1 MSIESIEASIKQA
14 APVAADMALA
24 AKQEFDA
31 ADKSTLSK
39 KVAAWKSRAA
49 FAAGIG
55 VYASM
60 SVPQIAH
67 AASLDITNLNS
78 ILEFV
83 GNVILV
89 VGIVLAGWN
98 LVQAGMSMK
107 DNQGFQMDKNV
118 WGVVGGIAMCVAG
131 GAIKSAGSNWQY

>member
-1 MSIESIEASIKQA
+1 MSLKEIEAAIQKA
-14 APVAADMALA
+14 APAAADMAVA
-24 AKQEFDA
+24 AKEEFDA

-39 KVAAWKSRAA
+39 KSSAWKNRLT
-49 FAAGIG
+49 FVAGIG

-89 VGIVLAGWN
+89 VGIVLVGWN

-131 GAIKSAGSNWQY
+131 GAIKTAGSNWQY